1 MRTRT
6 TALLVSVLALPAL
19 GALLGAAQSKP
30 DPAVAAI
37 LPLYQQDRNW
47 IMTAAEQMPEEKYG
61 FKATPE
67 VRSFGEMIG
76 HVATAQYLFCSKA
89 MGEKNPT
96 ETDYEKISGK
106 ANLVTALRSGFAY
119 CDKAYQ
125 MSGPKV
131 MEEVELFGMKG
142 SRLWALN
149 FNAVHNGEH
158 YGTIVAYMRLNGMVP
173 PSSQPSPPPTK

>member
-6 TALLVSVLALPAL
+6 TVLMLSVLAVPAFT
-19 GALLGAAQSKP
+19 ALRSSPPPKP

-37 LPLYQQDRNW
+37 LPLYEMDRNW
-47 IMTAAEQMPEEKYG
+47 ILAAAEQMPEATYG
-61 FKATPE
+61 YKPTPE
-67 VRSFGEMIG
+67 VRNFGQMVG
-76 HVATAQYLFCSKA
+76 HVANAQYLFCSTA
-89 MGEKNPT
+89 MGEENPNKQ
-96 ETDYEKISGK
+96 DFEKVAGK
-106 ANLVTALRSGFAY
+106 AELVTALKAGFAY

-131 MEEVELFGMKG
+131 MEEVTLFGMKG

-158 YGTIVAYMRLNGMVP
+158 YGNFIPYLRLNKMVP
-173 PSSQPSPPPTK
+173 PSSQPQPKS